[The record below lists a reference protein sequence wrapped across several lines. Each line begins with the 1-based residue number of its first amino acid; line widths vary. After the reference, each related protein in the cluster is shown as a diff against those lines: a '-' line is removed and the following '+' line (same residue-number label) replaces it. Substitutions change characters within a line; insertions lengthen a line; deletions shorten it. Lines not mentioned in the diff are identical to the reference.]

1 LVATTPHV
9 PGLGL
14 GKRAVHVDLR
24 MDHQGQRGRQLL
36 RHELETIVSVADI
49 GGGKVTVVDADNER
63 LVDVY
68 VRNGVRPRGR
78 ECDLTL
84 DVKVSTVRKPMQH

>member
-1 LVATTPHV
+1 MFPAWK
-9 PGLGL
+9 L
-14 GKRAVHVDLR
+14 GKSAVHVDLR

-49 GGGKVTVVDADNER
+49 GGGKVMIVDADNQR

-68 VRNGVRPRGR
+68 VRNSFRPSI
-78 ECDLTL
+78 L
-84 DVKVSTVRKPMQH
+84 DVKVSTVRKSMQH